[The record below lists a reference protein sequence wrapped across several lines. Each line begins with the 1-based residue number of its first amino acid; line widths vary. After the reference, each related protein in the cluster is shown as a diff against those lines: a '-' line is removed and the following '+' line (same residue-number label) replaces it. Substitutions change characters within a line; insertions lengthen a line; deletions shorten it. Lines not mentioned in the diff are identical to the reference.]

1 MRDHRVPPAP
11 TDEYWSQRD
20 QVLHHK
26 GEAPNHPEAAQYDDP
41 SDYSALGGP
50 ESERAYGRTRSDGGD
65 FPFGR
70 SGGAADR
77 DPYSQYERGGY
88 LKLHGPDYGRNND
101 GSHSHHG
108 LGPRDYRRADAR
120 VYEDVCEALTHD
132 SEVDATEIE
141 VKVTDGEVTLLG
153 TVTSREQKRRAGFI
167 ADRMPGVR
175 DVHNQ
180 LRIEDRIGPATS

>member
-1 MRDHRVPPAP
+1 MPDHRIPPSP

-26 GEAPNHPEAAQYDDP
+26 GDAPEREEATQDDDP

-50 ESERAYGRTRSDGGD
+50 EGERAYGRSRSDGGG
-65 FPFGR
+65 FPFGHG
-70 SGGAADR
+70 GGAADR

-101 GSHSHHG
+101 GTHSHRG
-108 LGPRDYRRADAR
+108 LGPLDYRRADER
-120 VYEDVCEALTHD
+120 VYADVCEALTHD
-132 SEVDATEIE
+132 ADVDATEIE
-141 VKVTDGEVTLLG
+141 VSVSEGEVTLLG

-167 ADRMPGVR
+167 ADRIAGVR

-180 LRIEDRIGPATS
+180 LRIEDAIGPSTS